1 MLTPLVASVLTANQ
15 KAGASPMLASLATPM
30 LIDNEKAGASPMLT
44 SLATPPL
51 NVVVVWGPLFKIIY
65 NFLFKIGAFYENS

>member
-51 NVVVVWGPLFKIIY
+51 NVVVGSLIQNNLQCFVQ
-65 NFLFKIGAFYENS
+65 NRSFLRK